1 MIENEKMTV
10 VGLTSSREVYAANR
24 KRNFR
29 INEFLIVEDAQG
41 QLISEVVEANTF
53 NRYIPMSK
61 GGDFVDQSVISSLQA
76 IGWNVNEETIY
87 IAKLRLLREAQFP
100 VMSGSKI
107 RVPEFYEVKNLLI
120 SSEPETGLVLGA
132 IRNTDSLTLNMEDK
146 YKGLFTTF
154 ENGIRIPQ
162 KDVPYILDYK
172 SLHEYPHVGV
182 FGGSGSGKSFG
193 IRVLIEEIMKKGIP
207 TIVMDPHFEMS
218 FANSKSDVN
227 YEGKYNCRQI
237 GIDIGIKFEDLST
250 GDLKNLLDTSG
261 SISDA
266 MRNTIDIMF
275 KRGENYYT
283 FSNRLNELLVAFE
296 YGSTDKINR
305 KIEEVDAM
313 GDSVESEKFRNIR
326 ATYEKYGNST
336 NQATVRGI
344 LWRLQRLKNE
354 GVLDKDITPTVDGIM
369 SGKVEVIQGSTRMI
383 QVFAT
388 YLVNK
393 LYNMRRD
400 YREGKYAGHV
410 HDFFPPFIV
419 ITDEAHNFAP
429 KGVDSPTKHIL
440 REIAQEGRK
449 YGVFLVLATQR
460 PTLLDDTI
468 TAQLNTKLIFRTV
481 RASDIDTIR
490 EETDIST
497 EESKRL
503 PYLQT
508 GDVFVSSSKLGRTS
522 YVRIRYADTESP
534 HKENPFD
541 ELQTLREKDNEE
553 FYEKI
558 REVLP
563 IATSVGSIEV
573 LRHLKNK
580 GTDLTVEQLKLKL
593 DELVRSGYLKV
604 ESSFLGEQYMSNK

>member
-29 INEFLIVEDAQG
+29 INEFLIIEDIQG
-41 QLISEVVEANTF
+41 QLVAEVVEANTF

-87 IAKLRLLREAQFP
+87 IAKLRLMREAQYP
-100 VMSGSKI
+100 VMAGSKI
-107 RVPEFYEVKNLLI
+107 RVPKFEEVKNLLI
-120 SSEPETGLVLGA
+120 SAELEDGLLLGA
-132 IRNTDSLTLNMEDK
+132 IRNTDSLTDDMDDK
-146 YKGLFTTF
+146 YKNLFTTF
-154 ENGIRIPQ
+154 ENIQIPQ
-162 KDVPYILDYK
+162 KDVPYILNYK
-172 SLHEYPHVGV
+172 SMHEYPHIGV

-193 IRVLIEEIMKKGIP
+193 IRVLLEELMKKGIP
-207 TIVMDPHFEMS
+207 TVVMDPHFEMS
-218 FANSKSDVN
+218 FATKSSIN
-227 YEGKYNCRQI
+227 YEDKYNCRQI

-305 KIEEVDAM
+305 KIDEVDAS
-313 GDSVESEKFRNIR
+313 GDVVEGERLRHVR
-326 ATYEKYGNST
+326 ATYEKYGNSS

-344 LWRLQRLKNE
+344 IWRLQRLKNE
-354 GVLDKDITPTVDGIM
+354 GVLDKDITPVVDGIM

-388 YLVNK
+388 YLINK

-400 YREGKYAGHV
+400 YREGKYAGHAQ
-410 HDFFPPFIV
+410 DFFPPFVIV
-419 ITDEAHNFAP
+419 TDEAHNFAP
-429 KGVDSPTKHIL
+429 KGIDSPTKHVL

-468 TAQLNTKLIFRTV
+468 TAQLNTKMIFRTV

-508 GDVFVSSSKLGRTS
+508 GDVFISSAKLGKTS

-541 ELQTLREKDNEE
+541 ELQELRKRDHEE

-558 REVLP
+558 KDLLP

-573 LRHLKNK
+573 IKHLKTQ
-580 GTDLTVEQLKLKL
+580 GVEMTVDQLKLKL
-593 DELVRSGYLKV
+593 EELVRAGYLKV
-604 ESSFLGEQYMSNK
+604 DNSFLGEQYMANK